1 MPSFIRQE
9 AGESTAAMLGS
20 TVMAGLAGIDGQARA
35 VETLRAALAGG
46 KLHHAYL
53 FEGPEGAGKAATA
66 RALAM
71 ALECEARDPDGCGRC
86 AACQKVEA
94 GTHPDVVW
102 FDMTPK
108 GLTERVREL
117 LTTLG
122 FRPHEGRARVVV
134 FDPAHGLAPVPER
147 AEAANVLLKTLEE
160 PPADTHFI
168 LVTAEPRR
176 LPITVRSRC
185 QRVRFLPREEA
196 AGVAAEALGA
206 LEAAVGSKHAA
217 GLFEAA
223 GELAADRDEALVL
236 TSALWRRLRD
246 ALLVREALADGRVPE
261 ERAQVA
267 RGFAGWTAASL
278 LAALRATDEATEALR
293 GNVAPSLALEH
304 LLLTLQEARA

>member
-1 MPSFIRQE
+1 MRSFIRQD
-9 AGESTAAMLGS
+9 AGESTVPVLGLKAMS
-20 TVMAGLAGIDGQARA
+20 LASIDGQPRA
-35 VETLRAALAGG
+35 IETLRAALAAG

-71 ALECEARDPDGCGRC
+71 ALECERRDPDGCGQC
-86 AACQKVEA
+86 TACHKIEA

-185 QRVRFLPREEA
+185 QRIRFLPRED
-196 AGVAAEALGA
+196 VAVPPEALDA
-206 LEAAVGSKHAA
+206 LEAALAQKSAA
-217 GLFEAA
+217 ALFEAA
-223 GELAADRDEALVL
+223 GELAGDRDEAMAL

-246 ALLVREALADGRVPE
+246 ALLVREGLAAGRVSD
-261 ERAQVA
+261 ERAQA
-267 RGFAGWTAASL
+267 AGALAGWTAASL
-278 LAALRATDEATEALR
+278 AAAIAASDEATEALR
-293 GNVAPSLALEH
+293 GNVAPSLVLEH
-304 LLLTLQEARA
+304 LLLPLQEASRP

>member
-1 MPSFIRQE
+1 MLVFPDDMP
-9 AGESTAAMLGS
+9 
-20 TVMAGLAGIDGQARA
+20 GLASIEGQPRA
-35 VETLRAALAGG
+35 IEVLRAARAAG

-71 ALECEARDPDGCGRC
+71 ALECESPDPALRRDGCGAC
-86 AACQKVEA
+86 PACQKVEA

-122 FRPHEGRARVVV
+122 FRPHEGRARVVI
-134 FDPAHGLAPVPER
+134 FDGAQALAPVPER

-176 LPITVRSRC
+176 LPVTVRSRC
-185 QRVRFLPREEA
+185 QRIRFA
-196 AGVAAEALGA
+196 ARDVLAVDDERLGA
-206 LEAAVGSKHAA
+206 LEAAVGARGAA
-217 GLFEAA
+217 ALFEAA
-223 GELAADRDEALVL
+223 GELGGDRDEAIALV
-236 TSALWRRLRD
+236 TGWWRRVRD
-246 ALLVREALADGRVPE
+246 AMLVREGLADGRVPPP
-261 ERAQVA
+261 RAEAA
-267 RGFAGWTAASL
+267 RWLAGWTTAAL
-278 LAALRATDEATEALR
+278 LAALRACDETIESLR
-293 GNVAPSLALEH
+293 GNVSPPLAMEH
-304 LLLTLQEARA
+304 LVLTLQEAARA